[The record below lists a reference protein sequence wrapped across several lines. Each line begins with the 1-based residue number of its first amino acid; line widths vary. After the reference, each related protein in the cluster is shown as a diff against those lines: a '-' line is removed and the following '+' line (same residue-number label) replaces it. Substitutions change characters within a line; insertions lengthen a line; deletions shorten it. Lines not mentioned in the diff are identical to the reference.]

1 MNRPQ
6 LITRVC
12 GVDDEAIVGMIRD
25 DDASA
30 ALYARDVMRL
40 PRKLDALKDVDRSD
54 SEDEDRAG
62 PVIGDPAE
70 ATVRGE
76 V

>member
-1 MNRPQ
+1 
-6 LITRVC
+6 
-12 GVDDEAIVGMIRD
+12 MIRD

-30 ALYARDVMRL
+30 ALHDRDVMRL